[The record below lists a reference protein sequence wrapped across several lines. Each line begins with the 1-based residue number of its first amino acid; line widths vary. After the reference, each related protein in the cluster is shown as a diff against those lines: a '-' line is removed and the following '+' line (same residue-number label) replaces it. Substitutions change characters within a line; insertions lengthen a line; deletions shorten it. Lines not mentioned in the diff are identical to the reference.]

1 MTNII
6 KAILKINPN
15 AEVSII
21 DNDINQ
27 ITWLNGT
34 TPIPKADIEAQFPI
48 VEFDMAMEDLR
59 NKRNKDLQDS
69 DWTQLPDNT
78 LTSEQRNAWMQFRT
92 ELRNIT
98 DGLTTVEQV
107 KNVDYPDKP

>member
-1 MTNII
+1 MIE
-6 KAILKINPN
+6 KAILLINPDAKFSVN
-15 AEVSII
+15 A
-21 DNDINQ
+21 DDLDQ
-27 ITWLNGT
+27 ITWLEGT
-34 TPIPKADIEAQFPI
+34 TPIPKADIQAQFPI
-48 VEFDMAMEDLR
+48 VEFNMAMEDLR
-59 NKRNKDLQDS
+59 AKRNKDLQDS

-107 KNVDYPDKP
+107 NNIDYPDKPNG

>member
-1 MTNII
+1 MIE

-15 AEVSII
+15 ASFEIRSK
-21 DNDINQ
+21 DINQ
-27 ITWLNGT
+27 ITWHNGT
-34 TPIPKADIEAQFPI
+34 TPIPVADIQAQLPI

-59 NKRNKDLQDS
+59 AKRNKDLQDS

-98 DGLTTVEQV
+98 NGLTTVEQV

>member
-1 MTNII
+1 MII
-6 KAILKINPN
+6 EAILKINPN
-15 AEVSII
+15 AQVSVNA
-21 DNDINQ
+21 DDINQ
-27 ITWLNGT
+27 ITWHNGT
-34 TPIPKADIEAQFPI
+34 PLIPLADIQAQFPI

-59 NKRNKDLQDS
+59 TKRNKDLQDS

-98 DGLTTVEQV
+98 NGLTTVEQV